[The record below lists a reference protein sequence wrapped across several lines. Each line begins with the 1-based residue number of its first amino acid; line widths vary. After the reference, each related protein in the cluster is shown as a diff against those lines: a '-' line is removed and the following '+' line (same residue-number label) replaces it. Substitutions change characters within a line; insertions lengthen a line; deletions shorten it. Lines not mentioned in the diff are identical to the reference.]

1 MKAHGGRVGFAF
13 PEAGGF
19 AVVLTFPRAAG
30 SGEKKHEP
38 TDPGRFMHARDM
50 YSIVAVVIEAVALRM
65 PRDQPVQLVVLTI
78 AEQPAQR
85 IDIRARVDVDRIDM
99 LLQLPLPIPNS
110 PFFIRIET
118 AFSWKPSAC
127 ASRSAVTHNSR

>member
-1 MKAHGGRVGFAF
+1 
-13 PEAGGF
+13 
-19 AVVLTFPRAAG
+19 
-30 SGEKKHEP
+30 
-38 TDPGRFMHARDM
+38 MHARDM

-127 ASRSAVTHNSR
+127 IAQRGHPQLPLIVGMQHEGRQRAVLRVVPFGMLRRHGNASNARVNDG